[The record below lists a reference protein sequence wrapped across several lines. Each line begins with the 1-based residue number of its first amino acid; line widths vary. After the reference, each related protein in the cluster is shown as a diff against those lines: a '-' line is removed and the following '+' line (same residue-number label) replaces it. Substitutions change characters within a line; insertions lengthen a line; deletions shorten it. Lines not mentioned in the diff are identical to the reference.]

1 MSAMAMTS
9 GGTPVPG
16 PATGSTLRSKR
27 FSISGA
33 PFPGR
38 PPDGRCRPA
47 RPAARAV
54 TTPLFDAPVSGS
66 PIGGGS
72 GGSHHRFRERFREFR
87 TRTLRRACPE
97 DVTPSLPPAIVE
109 GDSNS
114 RQRSGHGRVIGI
126 SLRQAKSGEG
136 GRWAEG
142 KNMDV
147 FGLGGNCRVR
157 CGAGT
162 EIPNPRAASF
172 YTPARDDYHPV
183 HRAATAQG
191 GQGGWKLATWICER
205 GRQ

>member
-9 GGTPVPG
+9 GGAPVPG

-54 TTPLFDAPVSGS
+54 TPPLFPDRPSEADP
-66 PIGGGS
+66 

-142 KNMDV
+142 KKHGRFRAGRELPGPVWRRNGNSEPPGRKLLHTRSGRLSSGAPRGNRAGWAGRVEVGDV
-147 FGLGGNCRVR
+147 D
-157 CGAGT
+157 T
-162 EIPNPRAASF
+162 
-172 YTPARDDYHPV
+172 
-183 HRAATAQG
+183 
-191 GQGGWKLATWICER
+191 
-205 GRQ
+205 